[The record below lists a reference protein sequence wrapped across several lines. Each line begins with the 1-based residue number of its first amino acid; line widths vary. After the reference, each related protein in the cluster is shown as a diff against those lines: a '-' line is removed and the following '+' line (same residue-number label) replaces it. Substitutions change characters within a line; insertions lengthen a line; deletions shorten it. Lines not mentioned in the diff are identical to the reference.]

1 MPTSVAV
8 MVLNYNGR
16 DLLADC
22 LKACQGLDRGGVELS
37 VVCIDNGSADG
48 SVGAVRDSFP
58 NVQLIANKTNLGFA
72 PAYNEAIKAVDA
84 DWIALL
90 NNDAVPD
97 PGWVTT
103 ALDAAARSGAVCVAS
118 RMVKDDGRK
127 VDFAGASMNF
137 YGHGFH
143 PHFDEDASYVGDEGP
158 VLFACAGAMVC
169 RRDDFLEAGGFDDD
183 YFAYFE
189 DVDLGW
195 RLNVLGHDV
204 VYAPESLVQHAHSA
218 TSGSR
223 VPPHQRLA
231 WLERNGLRSVIK
243 NYDDQRLARVLP
255 VAMALVNKRAELDS
269 AIDPDSYF
277 FEKTSDAKG
286 APAEPAAH
294 GVPATGAGRRVASS
308 IRQRGVVDGIA
319 YAAYRG
325 LARRYASASVADGHD
340 AINQIGFSRVAALE
354 AVSRDAKGLD
364 RRRAE
369 VQAARKRPDDA
380 VVELFRDT
388 YKPSFPHPEIRRL
401 QDALVEAFELEQL
414 L

>member
-1 MPTSVAV
+1 

-16 DLLADC
+16 ELLSGC
-22 LKACQGLDRGGVELS
+22 LSACQGLDREGVELS

-48 SVGAVRDSFP
+48 SVGAVRDGFP
-58 NVQLIANKTNLGFA
+58 DVQLIENKTNLGFA
-72 PAYNEAIKAVDA
+72 PAYNQAIRAVDA

-97 PGWVTT
+97 PAWIMS
-103 ALDAAARSGAVCVAS
+103 ALDAAARNGARCVAS
-118 RMVKDDGRK
+118 RMVKDGGRK

-143 PHFDEDASYVGDEGP
+143 PHFDDDATYLGEEGP

-169 RRDDFLEAGGFDDD
+169 RRDVFLEAGGFDDD

-204 VYAPESLVQHAHSA
+204 VYAPESLVRHAHSA
-218 TSGSR
+218 TTESR
-223 VPPHQRLA
+223 VPPYQKLA

-243 NYDDQRLARVLP
+243 NYDDHRLARVLP
-255 VAMALVNKRAELDS
+255 VAMALVNKRGELDS

-277 FEKTSDAKG
+277 FENSGDGSARPEPG
-286 APAEPAAH
+286 A
-294 GVPATGAGRRVASS
+294 GVPGGGRGRKLASS

-319 YAAYRG
+319 YAAYRR
-325 LARRYASASVADGHD
+325 LAKRYTSAPAAEGHEG
-340 AINQIGFSRVAALE
+340 INRIGFSRVAALE
-354 AVSRDAKGLD
+354 AVSRDAKGL
-364 RRRAE
+364 RRRRGE
-369 VQAARKRPDDA
+369 VQAARKRPDEA

-388 YKPSFPHPEIRRL
+388 YKPSFPHPEIKRL
-401 QDALVEAFELEQL
+401 QDALVEAFELERVL
-414 L
+414 

>member
-1 MPTSVAV
+1 M
-8 MVLNYNGR
+8 
-16 DLLADC
+16 
-22 LKACQGLDRGGVELS
+22 
-37 VVCIDNGSADG
+37 
-48 SVGAVRDSFP
+48 GAVRAGFP
-58 NVQLIANKTNLGFA
+58 DVQLIENKTNLGFA
-72 PAYNEAIKAVDA
+72 PAYNQAIRAVNA

-97 PGWVTT
+97 PAWVTS
-103 ALDAAARSGAVCVAS
+103 ALDAAARNDAVCVAS
-118 RMVKDDGRK
+118 RMVKDGGRK

-143 PHFDEDASYVGDEGP
+143 PHFDDDAAYLGEEGP
-158 VLFACAGAMVC
+158 VLFACAGAMIC
-169 RRDDFLEAGGFDDD
+169 RRDVFLEAGGFDDD

-204 VYAPESLVQHAHSA
+204 VYAPESLVRHAHSA

-223 VPPHQRLA
+223 VPPYQKLA

-243 NYDDQRLARVLP
+243 NYDDHRLARVLP

-277 FEKTSDAKG
+277 FEKIQDARG
-286 APAEPAAH
+286 ASPKLAGD
-294 GVPATGAGRRVASS
+294 GVPAGGLGRRLASS
-308 IRQRGVVDGIA
+308 IRQRGVVDGVA

-325 LARRYASASVADGHD
+325 LARRYASATMAEGHEG
-340 AINQIGFSRVAALE
+340 INRIGFSRVAALE
-354 AVSRDAKGLD
+354 AVSRDAKGL
-364 RRRAE
+364 RRRRDE
-369 VQAARKRPDDA
+369 VQAARKRPDEA

-388 YKPSFPHPEIRRL
+388 YKPSFPHPEIKRL
-401 QDALVEAFELEQL
+401 QDALVEAFELERVL
-414 L
+414 

>member
-1 MPTSVAV
+1 MPASVAV
-8 MVLNYNGR
+8 LVLNYNGR
-16 DLLADC
+16 ELLTDC
-22 LKACQGLDRGGVELS
+22 LTGCQGLDRDGVELS

-48 SVGAVRDSFP
+48 SVPAVRAGFP
-58 NVQLIANKTNLGFA
+58 DVQLIENKTNLGFA
-72 PAYNEAIKAVDA
+72 PAYNKAIRAVNA

-97 PGWVTT
+97 PAWV
-103 ALDAAARSGAVCVAS
+103 ASAVDAAARTGAVCVAS
-118 RMVKDDGRK
+118 RMVKDGGRK

-143 PHFDEDASYVGDEGP
+143 PHFDDDASYLGEEGP
-158 VLFACAGAMVC
+158 VLFACAGAMIC
-169 RRDDFLEAGGFDDD
+169 RRDVFLAAGGFDDD

-204 VYAPESLVQHAHSA
+204 VYAPASLVRHAHSA

-223 VPPHQRLA
+223 VPPYQKLA

-243 NYDDQRLARVLP
+243 NYDDLRLARVLP
-255 VAMALVNKRAELDS
+255 AAMALITKRAELDS

-277 FEKTSDAKG
+277 FEKTSNDGGASSEPADG
-286 APAEPAAH
+286 APA
-294 GVPATGAGRRVASS
+294 GGLGRKVRSS
-308 IRQRGVVDGIA
+308 IRQRGLVDGVA

-325 LARRYASASVADGHD
+325 LARRFSSAPVAEGHES
-340 AINQIGFSRVAALE
+340 INRNGFSRIAALE
-354 AVSRDAKGLD
+354 AVSRDAKGL
-364 RRRAE
+364 RRRRDE

-388 YKPSFPHPEIRRL
+388 YRPSFPHPEIKRL
-401 QDALVEAFELEQL
+401 QDALVEAFELQRVL
-414 L
+414 